1 MAVSVRRREGARQQ
15 MQRWDPFRELQD
27 VQERLGQLV
36 ESGWSGGQIG
46 DVARLWTPPVDIEE
60 TEDAW
65 VIEAEVPG
73 VRREDVH
80 VDVQDNELAITGEI
94 KERERT
100 GILRRRTR
108 KTGEFEFRVTLPGQ
122 VDAERIDANLRDGV
136 LTVRIPKPEQA
147 RPRRIDVTSG
157 EQ

>member
-1 MAVSVRRREGARQQ
+1 MAVSVRRREGARQP
-15 MQRWDPFRELQD
+15 MQRWDPFRELQE

-36 ESGWSGGQIG
+36 ESGWSGGAG
-46 DVARLWTPPVDIEE
+46 SDVARLWTPLVDIEE

-65 VIEAEVPG
+65 IIEAEVPG

-100 GILRRRTR
+100 G
-108 KTGEFEFRVTLPGQ
+108 
-122 VDAERIDANLRDGV
+122 
-136 LTVRIPKPEQA
+136 
-147 RPRRIDVTSG
+147 
-157 EQ
+157 